1 MKKGIIM
8 EIKRD
13 ILVMMTPEGEFLT
26 GRKQPN
32 QHYSIG
38 EEIPFFPLHHE
49 LAMTKPSFKWNW
61 KVSSAILTAII
72 IILTLFSSGFLQSN
86 QAYAY
91 VSVDINPSM
100 ELTLNEKQQVIKIT
114 PYNQDAEVLLEKLD
128 GWGNMDVS
136 EVTEEI
142 FLLCEEMGYLKENQ
156 TVLITSSFIE
166 DSNDQLEDDLVAEIN
181 KFVLEYS
188 TDHNMNI
195 TVKETSQEM
204 REEASDKG
212 MTAGSLLRET
222 EKAETPK
229 PLEDTKREIKDE
241 DVLKEG
247 IKKEKSYKVENQK
260 VELPSV
266 EKKQKREGNEKLQK
280 NDKNHSNQKKDPEK
294 SVQPERK
301 NNSSHNKHRDSND
314 HSNRDKDNYRGNA
327 KWHNPKNNKEE
338 NERDQDRK
346 EEKKRNH
353 NDWNEEKKQD
363 HHDRK
368 DEKKRDHRER
378 KDNKNNKEED

>member
-13 ILVMMTPEGEFLT
+13 ILVMMTSEGEFLT
-26 GRKQPN
+26 GSRQPN
-32 QHYSIG
+32 QHYTIG

-49 LAMTKPSFKWNW
+49 PAMGKRSFKWNW
-61 KVSSAILTAII
+61 KVSTALLTAII
-72 IILTLFSSGFLQSN
+72 IVLTLFSSGFLQSN

-114 PYNQDAEVLLEKLD
+114 PYNQDAKVLLEELD
-128 GWGNMDVS
+128 GWGNMHVS

-142 FLLCEEMGYLKENQ
+142 FLLCEEMGYINENQ
-156 TVLITSSFIE
+156 NVLITSSFIE
-166 DSNDQLEDDLVAEIN
+166 DSNDQLEEDLVTEIN
-181 KFVLEYS
+181 KFVQEYT

-222 EKAETPK
+222 EKTETPK
-229 PLEDTKREIKDE
+229 PVEDTKREITDE

-247 IKKEKSYKVENQK
+247 IKKEKSSKVENQK
-260 VELPSV
+260 VDLRSV
-266 EKKQKREGNEKLQK
+266 EKKQKPEGIEKLQK
-280 NDKNHSNQKKDPEK
+280 NDKTHSNQKKNPGK
-294 SVQPERK
+294 ALQTERK
-301 NNSSHNKHRDSND
+301 NNSSDYQHWKSND
-314 HSNRDKDNYRGNA
+314 HSNRDKDKYRGNA
-327 KWHNPKNNKEE
+327 KSNSPKNNKEE
-338 NERDQDRK
+338 NERGQDRK

-353 NDWNEEKKQD
+353 NDWKEDKRRDYQ
-363 HHDRK
+363 DRK
-368 DEKKRDHRER
+368 EDEKRDHQER
-378 KDNKNNKEED
+378 KDNKKYKDD

>member
-1 MKKGIIM
+1 MKNGIIM

-13 ILVMMTPEGEFLT
+13 ILVMMTSEGEFLT

-32 QHYSIG
+32 QHYTIG

-49 LAMTKPSFKWNW
+49 PARGKRSFIWNW
-61 KVSSAILTAII
+61 KASTVLLTAII
-72 IILTLFSSGFLQSN
+72 LILTLFSSGFIQSN

-114 PYNQDAEVLLEKLD
+114 PYNQDAKVLLEELD
-128 GWGNMDVS
+128 GWENIDVS

-156 TVLITSSFIE
+156 NVLITSSFIE
-166 DSNDQLEDDLVAEIN
+166 DSNGQREDELVAEIN
-181 KFVLEYS
+181 KFVQEYS

-229 PLEDTKREIKDE
+229 PVEDTNKKELKEE

-247 IKKEKSYKVENQK
+247 IKKEKSSKVENQK
-260 VELPSV
+260 VELRSV
-266 EKKQKREGNEKLQK
+266 DKKQKPEGTEKLQK
-280 NDKNHSNQKKDPEK
+280 NDKFHSNQKKDSEK
-294 SVQPERK
+294 PVQNERK
-301 NNSSHNKHRDSND
+301 NNSSDYQHRNSND
-314 HSNRDKDNYRGNA
+314 HSNRDEDKYRGNA
-327 KWHNPKNNKEE
+327 KWHSPKNSKEE

-346 EEKKRNH
+346 EERRNH
-353 NDWNEEKKQD
+353 NDWKEDKKRDHQD
-363 HHDRK
+363 WK
-368 DEKKRDHRER
+368 DEKKRDHQER
-378 KDNKNNKEED
+378 KDNKKYKDD

>member
-8 EIKRD
+8 EIKSD
-13 ILVMMTPEGEFLT
+13 ILVMMTSEGEFLT

-32 QHYSIG
+32 QKYDIG
-38 EEIPFFPLHHE
+38 EEIPFFPMRNE
-49 LAMTKPSFKWNW
+49 PASAKRFVKWNW
-61 KVSSAILTAII
+61 KVSTALLTSII
-72 IILTLFSSGFLQSN
+72 VILTLFSSAFLQSN

-114 PYNQDAEVLLEKLD
+114 PYNQDAKLLLEELD

-142 FLLCEEMGYLKENQ
+142 FFLCEEMGFLKENQ
-156 TVLITSSFIE
+156 NVLITSSFIE
-166 DSNDQLEDDLVAEIN
+166 DSNDQREDDLVAEIN
-181 KFVLEYS
+181 KFVQEFS

-229 PLEDTKREIKDE
+229 SLEDTKREKKDE
-241 DVLKEG
+241 DVLNEG
-247 IKKEKSYKVENQK
+247 IKKEKSSKVENQK

-266 EKKQKREGNEKLQK
+266 EKKQKPEGTENLQK

-294 SVQPERK
+294 PVQTERK
-301 NNSSHNKHRDSND
+301 NNTSDYQHRDSNG

-327 KWHNPKNNKEE
+327 KWHNPKNSKEE

-353 NDWNEEKKQD
+353 NDWNEEKKRD
-363 HHDRK
+363 HQDRK
-368 DEKKRDHRER
+368 DEKKKDHQER
-378 KDNKNNKEED
+378 KDNRKYKDD